1 MRIGHLFVQPSRD
14 VNYDHAQRLSECI
27 ELVQLVDELGFDAAV
42 FGENH
47 FTNYGF
53 SPNPVLLAAA
63 IGQHTN
69 NIDLGTGVTVLPFWQ
84 PLRLA
89 EDIATADQ
97 LLKGR
102 FHAII
107 GRGYQQI
114 EYGGLNIPYAERQ
127 RRYDEVLEILLL
139 AWQGKE
145 FTYEGEYYRVP
156 RPVRVIPDTYT
167 KPHPTIWVAGVTEES
182 IRAAARTEFSVFGS
196 QMIAT
201 KSAGSTKV
209 TDAQGR
215 GGAFSGGQE
224 IYLDERRRRGLDD
237 GHWRNAMNRQIF
249 VVDTT
254 NPTEYGAE
262 RLEALNRSREALR
275 LAQHLREGT
284 HGYDNGQIT
293 AAPLAD
299 EPGLEGFSDRMI
311 FGNPG
316 EVLEQVRYLRDEQ
329 GVTDIT
335 IFSEF
340 GYVDHKKTRRSL
352 ELFGRE
358 VLPALREDEAGA
370 QRSSESRVSP

>member
-1 MRIGHLFVQPSRD
+1 MRIGNLFVQPSRD

-27 ELVQLVDELGFDAAV
+27 ELVQLVDELGFDVAV

-53 SPNPVLLAAA
+53 SPNPVLLSAA

-69 NIDLGTGVTVLPFWQ
+69 NIHLGTGVIVLPFWH

-102 FHAII
+102 FQVII

-114 EYGGLNIPYAERQ
+114 EFGGLNIPYDERQ
-127 RRYDEVLEILLL
+127 QRYDEVLEILLL
-139 AWQGKE
+139 AWQGKD
-145 FTYEGEYYRVP
+145 FTYEGQYYQVP

-182 IRAAARTEFSVFGS
+182 IRSAARTEFSVFGS

-209 TDAQGR
+209 TDTEGR
-215 GGAFSGGQE
+215 SGAFSGGRE
-224 IYLDERRRRGLDD
+224 IYLDERRRHGLDD

-249 VVDTT
+249 VVETT
-254 NPTEYGAE
+254 DPTDYGAE
-262 RLEALNRSREALR
+262 RVEALQRSREALR
-275 LAQHLREGT
+275 LAHHLRAGT
-284 HGYDNGQIT
+284 HRYDNGQII
-293 AAPLAD
+293 ASPLPD
-299 EPGLEGFSDRMI
+299 EPELEGFSDRMI
-311 FGNPG
+311 FGNPD

-329 GVTDIT
+329 GVTDIN

-340 GYVDHKKTRRSL
+340 GYVDHKKARRSL
-352 ELFGRE
+352 ELFGKE
-358 VLPALREDEAGA
+358 VLPILREEETGRTG
-370 QRSSESRVSP
+370 QCRTES